1 MEATSVT
8 KIGIIGVGNVGSMI
22 LEVLSNSEHSGG
34 YLFNIFNRSIDKI
47 RKYES
52 SENIKICGGVQ
63 DVYSSS
69 DFTFIC
75 VKPQQSAPVFAEIRD
90 VPQEHG
96 IIVSTIA
103 GKSLEELMNATEK
116 VRVIRIMPTITAK
129 ISAGITAV
137 GYSHSICEQEKE
149 TFKKLLSPLGEIMDL
164 EEEKFDAFTVL
175 GSSGPAFVAFVL
187 ESFIDGAINIGVNPD
202 YARNIV
208 LKTFEGSINLLEH
221 MSIEPSRLKYMV
233 SSPGGVTIRGLY
245 ELEKDGVKG
254 AIMSAIYEAY
264 LKSKQL

>member
-1 MEATSVT
+1 MDELDVT
-8 KIGIIGVGNVGSMI
+8 KIGIIGVGNIGSMI
-22 LEVLSNSEHSGG
+22 LEVLNNSENSNG
-34 YLFNIFNRSIDKI
+34 YFFNIFNRSIDKI

-52 SENIKICGGVQ
+52 SENIRICSGVQ
-63 DVYSSS
+63 DVYENS

-75 VKPQQSAPVFAEIRD
+75 VKPQQSAPVFAEIKKLQ
-90 VPQEHG
+90 VHG

-103 GKSLEELMNATEK
+103 GKSLEEIMNAMGK
-116 VRVIRIMPTITAK
+116 DKIIRIMPTITAK
-129 ISAGITAV
+129 ISAGITAI
-137 GYSHSICEQEKE
+137 GYSHSIDEQEKE
-149 TFKKLLSPLGEIMDL
+149 MFKKLISPLGEIMDL

-221 MSIEPSRLKYMV
+221 MSIEPSRLKYLV

>member
-1 MEATSVT
+1 
-8 KIGIIGVGNVGSMI
+8 
-22 LEVLSNSEHSGG
+22 
-34 YLFNIFNRSIDKI
+34 
-47 RKYES
+47 
-52 SENIKICGGVQ
+52 
-63 DVYSSS
+63 
-69 DFTFIC
+69 
-75 VKPQQSAPVFAEIRD
+75 VFAEIRD

-137 GYSHSICEQEKE
+137 GYSHSICEQEKK

-187 ESFIDGAINIGVNPD
+187 ESFIDGAINIGV
-202 YARNIV
+202 
-208 LKTFEGSINLLEH
+208 
-221 MSIEPSRLKYMV
+221 
-233 SSPGGVTIRGLY
+233 
-245 ELEKDGVKG
+245 
-254 AIMSAIYEAY
+254 
-264 LKSKQL
+264 